1 MKKLFLFT
9 VSLSVSLLSFGQKV
23 SKLPESRLSA
33 IEPEIHLRFLAGDE
47 LLGRKTGE
55 QGNLVAARY
64 VSEQFRLLGLKP
76 APKTATTPLETQ
88 NAYFQPVPF
97 KNTKPVTEG
106 SVFVGDST
114 LKIMDDFIVYD
125 GKAADLTDIPVVFA
139 GYGYAD
145 DKGYDD
151 YKDLDVRGKIVVIQ
165 LGTPNTSKPFE
176 AIQAS
181 EAKTKLAAE
190 KGAVGVIEIFTAQIP
205 WRNLLR
211 FFTSERL
218 SLDMKKEGE
227 KENLIPH
234 LWINAAKGGLFAKE
248 KLKIVGL
255 RTANRQETKI
265 MSCNVAGILEG
276 TDPVLKNE
284 YIVLS
289 AHFDHIGVNRTNK
302 TDSISNG
309 ARDNAFGVSALL
321 YAAKSM
327 SQLRT
332 KRSVLFIGYTGE
344 EIGLLGSKY
353 YVENPLI
360 PLKQCVFNLDCD
372 GAGYDDTTVLTT
384 IGLSRTDA
392 KTELEQSAKAFGL
405 TIMDDPVPEQNLFDR
420 SDNVNFAEKG
430 IPAPD
435 FAPGFKAFG
444 PEIMKYY
451 HQTADNPETVNF
463 AYLHKYCQAYTY
475 AARLIA
481 NRKTQPKWV
490 AGDKYEKAWERLFL
504 GK

>member
-1 MKKLFLFT
+1 MKKIL
-9 VSLSVSLLSFGQKV
+9 LLSFLFVSTYTFSQKIG
-23 SKLPESRLSA
+23 KLPESKIPA
-33 IEPEIHLRFLAGDE
+33 IETEAHLRFIASDE

-64 VSEQFRLLGLKP
+64 LTEQFRLLGLKS
-76 APKTATTPLETQ
+76 AVA
-88 NAYFQPVPF
+88 NGSYMQPVPF

-106 SVFVGDST
+106 SIAVGDSM
-114 LKIMDDFIVYD
+114 LKILDDFIVVG
-125 GKAADLTDIPVVFA
+125 GKSADMHHTPVVFA
-139 GYGYAD
+139 NYGWAD

-165 LGTPNTSKPFE
+165 LGTPSTTKPFE

-181 EAKTKLAAE
+181 DKKAKLAE
-190 KGAVGVIEIFTAQIP
+190 EHGAVAVVEIFTAQLP
-205 WRNLLR
+205 WKNLLR
-211 FFTSERL
+211 FFNSERL
-218 SLDMKKEGE
+218 QLDMKTGDE
-227 KENLIPH
+227 KEAQIPH
-234 LWINAAKGGLFAKE
+234 LWINAAKGGLFSKE
-248 KLKIVGL
+248 KLKTLTIHSSE
-255 RTANRQETKI
+255 RKETPVI
-265 MSCNVAGILEG
+265 SYNVAGILEG
-276 TDPVLKNE
+276 TDPKLKNE

-289 AHFDHIGVNRTNK
+289 AHFDHIGINRTNK

-309 ARDNAFGVSALL
+309 ARDNAMGVTAILF
-321 YAAKSM
+321 AAKAL

-332 KRSVLFIGYTGE
+332 KRSILLIGYTGE

-353 YVENPLI
+353 YVENPLL

-372 GAGYDDTTVLTT
+372 GAGYDDMTMLTT

-392 KTELEQSAKAFGL
+392 KSELEASAKAFGL
-405 TIMDDPVPEQNLFDR
+405 KMTDDPVPEQNLFER
-420 SDNVNFAEKG
+420 SDNYNFAVKG
-430 IPAPD
+430 IPALD

-451 HQTADNPETVNF
+451 HQTVDNPETINF
-463 AYLHKYCQAYTY
+463 PYLHKYCQAYTY

-481 NRKTQPKWV
+481 NRATAPKWI
-490 AGDKYEKAWERLFL
+490 AGDKYEKAWKELFL